1 MEISNL
7 EGKSYTQTLI
17 QFCKSLRESGIRIS
31 IDESI
36 SAAEALKE
44 IDPTNKEQFYYA
56 LYTSLVTD
64 PENRNDFDRLFIHYW
79 EETWRNKIE
88 DKDETINENVESR
101 PGLRE
106 EKLSAAERENSAI
119 AQTITPGNGPQESKI
134 NKRENKFEV
143 GKENQANERSL
154 EKKDAVFFEGG
165 LEESSQTIGDVFDG
179 PNLDEIEFLVKDIG
193 NRIGAI
199 KGYENVSDR
208 TGRMDLRKS
217 MNVMK
222 EKSPKNLPRR
232 NKSRSLVKMAM
243 FVDVSRSMIRNI
255 DQNFLFRF
263 IFECVRNYTDV
274 RIFFFDTDVK
284 EVTAHFQMN
293 SLEKSIEEMERA
305 RTEWGSGTRI
315 GECIDKI
322 LNGDP
327 FIVDR
332 DTAVVIISD
341 GWDAGDLNILVKR
354 MAYIKRNGNMCIWL
368 NPPASSKNYEPE
380 VRGMKT
386 ALPYV
391 DHFYGFNSTE
401 DLKKLAERLKI
412 K

>member
-1 MEISNL
+1 MSKSE
-7 EGKSYTQTLI
+7 EKSYTETLI
-17 QFCKSLRESGIRIS
+17 QFCKALRESGIRIS

-56 LYTSLVTD
+56 LYTSLITN
-64 PENRNDFDRLFIHYW
+64 PENRNHFDQLFVRYW
-79 EETWRNKIE
+79 EETWRDKIE
-88 DKDETINENVESR
+88 DTNETINENIESR
-101 PGLRE
+101 PGLKE
-106 EKLSAAERENSAI
+106 EKLSATEKENSAV
-119 AQTITPGNGPQESKI
+119 ARTISIEGDPHETEI
-134 NKRENKFEV
+134 NKEKNKFEIN
-143 GKENQANERSL
+143 KENRSKEKSL

-165 LEESSQTIGDVFDG
+165 LEESSQTIRDIFDSSD
-179 PNLDEIEFLVKDIG
+179 LKEIEFLVKEIG

-199 KGYENVSDR
+199 KGYEYISDR
-208 TGRMDLRKS
+208 TGLIDLRKS
-217 MNVMK
+217 MNAMR
-222 EKSPKNLPRR
+222 EKSPKKLPIK
-232 NKSRSLVKMAM
+232 NKNMSLVKMSM

-255 DQNFLFRF
+255 DQNFLFGF
-263 IFECVRNYTDV
+263 IFECVRNYADV
-274 RIFFFDTDVK
+274 RVFFFDTDVK
-284 EVTAHFQMN
+284 EVTEHFQMA
-293 SLEKSIEEMERA
+293 SLERSIEEMERA
-305 RTEWGSGTRI
+305 RTKWGSGTCI

-332 DTAVVIISD
+332 DTAVIIISD

-380 VRGMKT
+380 VRGMKA

-401 DLKKLAERLKI
+401 DLKKLAEGLKN